1 MVTKHTQSVARILP
15 RAASTGSPHVAALPA
30 RLLRVGL
37 QAGDHAGNP
46 HDDVPQHP
54 LANLQMLHTYS
65 GNYFIMLLGLATID
79 HQMRH
84 VES

>member
-1 MVTKHTQSVARILP
+1 MVTKHTRSVARILP
-15 RAASTGSPHVAALPA
+15 AQPAQAPRTLPA

-37 QAGDHAGNP
+37 QVGDHAGNP
-46 HDDVPQHP
+46 HDDATTSASKFADVAD
-54 LANLQMLHTYS
+54 LSYVLWY
-65 GNYFIMLLGLATID
+65 LLGLATID